1 MNDTRKLLVA
11 GATGYIGRLLAAEL
25 AGEGADVRCLVR
37 DASKAQDLEA
47 AGCEVVT
54 GDVLEPDTLG
64 PALDGVQVAYYLVH
78 SMGRGASDGDFAERD
93 KRAARNFGKAAADAG
108 VEQIVYLGG
117 LTEGG
122 SKHLTSRHETSEVL
136 KESGIPVTYFRAA
149 AVIGSGSE
157 SFRLVLHLVRRL
169 PVMVTPK
176 WTATRTQPIAIADV
190 LRYLMQAPDVER
202 ARGMEIEIGG
212 PDVTTYAGMMD
223 ACADALGIAVRPR
236 VPVPVLT
243 PWLSSLWVG
252 LVTPV
257 DVGVARPL
265 IEGAESETI
274 VRDPDGMK
282 LFEVSPVSLAEAMA
296 AAVLEAEADGF

>member
-1 MNDTRKLLVA
+1 MSPDTKLLVA
-11 GATGYIGRLLAAEL
+11 GATGYIGRLLSLEL
-25 AGEGADVRCLVR
+25 ASEGRPVRCLVR
-37 DASKAQDLEA
+37 DRAKAGDLAE
-47 AGCEVVT
+47 AGCEIAI
-54 GDVLEPDTLG
+54 GDVLEPETLG
-64 PALDGVQVAYYLVH
+64 PALEGVDVAYYLVH
-78 SMGRGASDGDFAERD
+78 SMGRGASDSDFAARD
-93 KRAARNFGKAAADAG
+93 RRAAENFGRAAAEAG
-108 VEQIVYLGG
+108 VRLIVYLGG

-122 SKHLTSRHETSEVL
+122 SKHLTSRHETAEVL
-136 KESGIPVTYFRAA
+136 RGSGVGITYFRAA

-169 PVMVTPK
+169 PVMITPK
-176 WTATRTQPIAIADV
+176 WTETRTQPIAIADV
-190 LRYLMQAPDVER
+190 LRYLIQAPQVEAAHGR
-202 ARGMEIEIGG
+202 EIEIGG

-223 ACADALGIAVRPR
+223 ACAEALGIGARPR

-274 VRDPDGMK
+274 VRDPSGME
-282 LFEVSPVSLAEAMA
+282 LFEVSPVTLAEAMR
-296 AAVLEAEADGF
+296 AAVLEVEADGA